1 MAYDFL
7 NDSIL
12 PGFNHG
18 ASPKRQ
24 VIFIK
29 IQNYVCLNE
38 KRSLWQR
45 ERTSECGVLYASRC
59 KDRNA
64 KRSNFNKSVRTKR

>member
-7 NDSIL
+7 NDFD
-12 PGFNHG
+12 PAGFNHG

-38 KRSLWQR
+38 NEASGNGNGRLSAAFYMR
-45 ERTSECGVLYASRC
+45 AAARTETQ
-59 KDRNA
+59 NA
-64 KRSNFNKSVRTKR
+64 AISTKA